1 MIIIDKIKSFFFPYR
16 CPYCNGVIEENKEGC
31 ERCIGNF
38 PKEHIKSF
46 AHGGYMCV
54 SSFPY
59 LECYKRAVTEFK
71 FNNKR
76 SFSHQMGI
84 TMARDIM
91 KIYDDYH
98 FDIIT
103 SVPLHKK
110 KLKKRGYNQSMLLAE
125 EIGKLIGIPYKDLLY
140 KHKNNKIQHTLSRN
154 ERMKNV
160 KNAYKVIDKS
170 MVKGKNILIID
181 DIITTGYTLG
191 ECCKM
196 LKNAKANLIVCATL
210 CNSLPT

>member
-1 MIIIDKIKSFFFPYR
+1 MIIIDKIKDFFFPCR
-16 CPYCNGVIEENKEGC
+16 CPYCNSVIEENKEGC
-31 ERCIGNF
+31 EKCIGDF
-38 PKEHIKSF
+38 HKEYIKSF

-59 LECYKRAVTEFK
+59 LERYKRAVTEFK

-91 KIYDDYH
+91 KIYGDCH
-98 FDIIT
+98 FDVIT

-110 KLKKRGYNQSMLLAE
+110 RLKKRGYNQSRLLAK
-125 EIGKLIGIPYKDLLY
+125 EIGKLMGISYEDLLL
-140 KHKNNKIQHTLSRN
+140 KQKNNKIQHTLNRK
-154 ERMKNV
+154 ERIKNV
-160 KNAYKVIDKS
+160 KNAYRVIDKS

-196 LKNAKANLIVCATL
+196 LRNAKANLIVCGTL
-210 CNSLPT
+210 CKSIPT